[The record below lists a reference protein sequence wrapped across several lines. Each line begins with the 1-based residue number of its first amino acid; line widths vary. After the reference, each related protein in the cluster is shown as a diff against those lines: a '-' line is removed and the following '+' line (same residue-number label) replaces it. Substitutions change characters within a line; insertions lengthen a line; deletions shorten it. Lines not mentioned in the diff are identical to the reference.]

1 MNNVIH
7 FKTLKDYAE
16 WLTDV
21 INVKQPDLDR
31 IEIKELSDG
40 SIEATLFFA
49 PVD

>member
-1 MNNVIH
+1 MTNVLR

-21 INVKQPDLDR
+21 VNCKQPELDH
-31 IEIKELSDG
+31 IEIKECHDG

-49 PVD
+49 PVE